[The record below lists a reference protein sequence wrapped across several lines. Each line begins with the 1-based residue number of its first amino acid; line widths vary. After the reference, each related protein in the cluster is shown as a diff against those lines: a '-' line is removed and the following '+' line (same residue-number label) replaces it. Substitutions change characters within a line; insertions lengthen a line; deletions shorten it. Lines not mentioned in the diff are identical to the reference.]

1 MRFGGRERVSLI
13 LSHRFE
19 KRGNA
24 GLVQRFFHMEFAV
37 EVVYREVWF

>member
-1 MRFGGRERVSLI
+1 MRFGGRERVSLV

-19 KRGNA
+19 ERGNA
-24 GLVQRFFHMEFAV
+24 RLAWFFDMKFAV